1 MSGSQTRDVGEALQA
16 ARKAIVA
23 GGFLEFP
30 LGDSGIDTLGDLS
43 DLPTVRWQDGD
54 AGAFFALASSL
65 GIRLVYS
72 GAHRLSEEDLE
83 PLDGTDADSM
93 ALGSRLRRQLG
104 RVVSFD
110 IAWVSDGVGHRFTV
124 RHPDVEELR
133 GLVQEDIG
141 ETGLDFDAGIIR
153 DEAAYEELAG
163 DRRIVEAGSSDEL
176 LKALQEISREKTG
189 REAEGVVF
197 TMWRVTEVLAPRIAE
212 RLAPRV
218 ASDERFR
225 SARYSAQLDV
235 LPNIVPEWR
244 HFEGRV
250 QLFRRIREAANV
262 IVDRDLAAEAHL
274 LRASGMTLDTIA
286 GRIHRSANVVRRL
299 LAEYPPDGTS

>member
-1 MSGSQTRDVGEALQA
+1 
-16 ARKAIVA
+16 
-23 GGFLEFP
+23 
-30 LGDSGIDTLGDLS
+30 
-43 DLPTVRWQDGD
+43 VRWQDGD

-299 LAEYPPDGTS
+299 LAEYPADERS

>member
-16 ARKAIVA
+16 AREAMDA

-30 LGDSGIDTLGDLS
+30 LGDSGTDTLGDLS
-43 DLPTVRWQDGD
+43 DLPTVQWQDGN
-54 AGAFFALASSL
+54 AGAFLALATSL
-65 GIRLVYS
+65 GIRLVYFGS
-72 GAHRLSEEDLE
+72 HRLSEEDLE
-83 PLDGTDADSM
+83 PLDGIDADSI
-93 ALGSRLRRQLG
+93 ALRSRLRRQLG

-110 IAWVSDGVGHRFTV
+110 LAWVSDGVGHRFTV
-124 RHPDVEELR
+124 RHPAVEELR
-133 GLVQEDIG
+133 GLIQEDVG
-141 ETGLDFDAGIIR
+141 ETGPDFDAGIMR

-163 DRRIVEAGSSDEL
+163 DRRVAEAAGSDEL

-299 LAEYPPDGTS
+299 LAEYPADERS